1 MNKKDIK
8 VGMYVRTKDG
18 YIAKFINYGYN
29 EGVEGK
35 SCLFDKKIRDI
46 STSVYDED
54 NFLFDDE
61 LKEYIKKYSYN
72 LEDLIEDRD
81 IVRYRVNSIS
91 TALKTR
97 VYIDFINVVKDE
109 NYLVRLKKDYN
120 IEILEILTK
129 EQYSQNCYKVK
140 KGGYLNG

>member
-1 MNKKDIK
+1 MNEKDIK

-29 EGVEGK
+29 EGIEGK

-46 STSVYDED
+46 STFVYDED

-109 NYLVRLKKDYN
+109 NYLVRLKKNYN

-129 EQYSQNCYKVK
+129 EQYMQNCYKVK

>member
-1 MNKKDIK
+1 MNEKDIK

-97 VYIDFINVVKDE
+97 VYIDVITIVEDE
-109 NYLVRLKKDYN
+109 NHLVRLKKDYN
-120 IEILEILTK
+120 REILEILTK
-129 EQYSQNCYKVK
+129 EQYMQNCYKVK
-140 KGGYLNG
+140 KEDI

>member
-29 EGVEGK
+29 EGIEGK

-46 STSVYDED
+46 STFVYDED

-91 TALKTR
+91 TALNTR

-140 KGGYLNG
+140 KEDI

>member
-29 EGVEGK
+29 EGIEGK

-46 STSVYDED
+46 STFVYDED

-120 IEILEILTK
+120 IEILDILTK
-129 EQYSQNCYKVK
+129 EQYMQNCYKVEK
-140 KGGYLNG
+140 EDI

>member
-29 EGVEGK
+29 EGIEGK

-46 STSVYDED
+46 STFVYDED

-120 IEILEILTK
+120 IEILDILTK
-129 EQYSQNCYKVK
+129 EQYMQNCYKVEK
-140 KGGYLNG
+140 KDI